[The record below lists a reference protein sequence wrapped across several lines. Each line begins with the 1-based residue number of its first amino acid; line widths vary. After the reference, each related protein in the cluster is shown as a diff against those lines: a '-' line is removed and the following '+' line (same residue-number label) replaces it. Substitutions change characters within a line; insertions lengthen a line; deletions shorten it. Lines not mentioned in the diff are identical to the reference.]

1 MHLIVVHRSLE
12 QLHFKIVPLARGE
25 VKEETWFVEWK
36 LFSHQTCV
44 WTSLWTSI
52 SRLRMAPK
60 WPKTTESKDI
70 SESAAESNVPIW
82 PSDQNGRNRAAKNC
96 ICSETRLPGA
106 ERFDQMA
113 LVQSGGLSPLPLP
126 SSLPLHFNHH
136 TNVIQM
142 QSRWVVSFLIKDQN
156 PPTCFLLIYIWT
168 NLLPAGSSWGEF
180 LSRGKLISIAPGSQP
195 PLLLLYEDKD
205 GENWAGWYGWWK
217 LITITNIGRWGWAC
231 QVPRLTWMK

>member
-1 MHLIVVHRSLE
+1 MYERLCEHPSPDCAWHQNDQKPPKVNISVIQQQKVMSPSEHPTKWSKSSSRELHLQWDQIAGCRTVRPNGFGAERRIKPLTTSFLL
-12 QLHFKIVPLARGE
+12 LHFKIP
-25 VKEETWFVEWK
+25 
-36 LFSHQTCV
+36 SN
-44 WTSLWTSI
+44 
-52 SRLRMAPK
+52 
-60 WPKTTESKDI
+60 KTFIPATFI
-70 SESAAESNVPIW
+70 I
-82 PSDQNGRNRAAKNC
+82 
-96 ICSETRLPGA
+96 ITT
-106 ERFDQMA
+106 
-113 LVQSGGLSPLPLP
+113 
-126 SSLPLHFNHH
+126 

-142 QSRWVVSFLIKDQN
+142 QSRWVASFLIDDQN
-156 PPTCFLLIYIWT
+156 PTILCLFLIYIWT

>member
-1 MHLIVVHRSLE
+1 MSPYDHL
-12 QLHFKIVPLARGE
+12 
-25 VKEETWFVEWK
+25 T
-36 LFSHQTCV
+36 
-44 WTSLWTSI
+44 
-52 SRLRMAPK
+52 
-60 WPKTTESKDI
+60 
-70 SESAAESNVPIW
+70 IW
-82 PSDQNGRNRAAKNC
+82 PSDQNGRNRAAENC

-106 ERFDQMA
+106 ARFDQMA

-126 SSLPLHFNHH
+126 SSLPLHFKIPSNKTFIPATFIIITT

-142 QSRWVVSFLIKDQN
+142 QSRWVASFLIDDQN
-156 PPTCFLLIYIWT
+156 PTILCLFLIYIWT